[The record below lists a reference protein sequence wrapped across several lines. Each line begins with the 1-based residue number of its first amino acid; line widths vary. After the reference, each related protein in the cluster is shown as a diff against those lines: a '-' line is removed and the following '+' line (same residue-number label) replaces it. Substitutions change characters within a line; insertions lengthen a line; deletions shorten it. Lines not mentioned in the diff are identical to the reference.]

1 MIENTEDL
9 QIQNCSQYTH
19 NIQEGRSGAVGSESV
34 SQEFEPP

>member
-19 NIQEGRSGAVGSESV
+19 NIQEGRSGATEGA
-34 SQEFEPP
+34 